1 MSSSIYSRHR
11 KLLKALSQR
20 RRPFSARDAE
30 IILEN
35 LGLPHSPKSAS
46 RYICTSLETREV
58 ACTGDWTETN
68 GVLYTVTVTASA

>member
-20 RRPFSARDAE
+20 RRPFSARDTE

-46 RYICTSLETREV
+46 RYINTFIETREI
-58 ACTGDWTETN
+58 ACTGEWTETN
-68 GVLYTVTVTASA
+68 GVLYIVTVTASA